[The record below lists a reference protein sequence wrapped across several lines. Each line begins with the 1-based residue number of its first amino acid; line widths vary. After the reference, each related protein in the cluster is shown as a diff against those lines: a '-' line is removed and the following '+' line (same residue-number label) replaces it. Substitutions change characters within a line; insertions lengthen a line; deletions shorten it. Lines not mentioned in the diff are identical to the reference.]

1 MKFLPNTNKSRLI
14 HTEFKGF
21 PLSDGLYCIDNNID
35 KTNHILALA
44 VNNKMS
50 CYFIEIYSDIDFS
63 ELKFGQR
70 LPDDSKYLKMEF
82 DSYIRLMV
90 FTHLP
95 KEWVKDLMVKI
106 GADFVITDV
115 VQDCSDAES
124 ILDVTRYA
132 YSLTENVLTPKK
144 SRKGKRFT
152 GSDLSPREKEFSLVF
167 TLNAE
172 IIRPS

>member
-21 PLSDGLYCIDNNID
+21 PLHDGLYCIDNNIE

-44 VNNKMS
+44 VENKMR

-63 ELKFGQR
+63 NLKFGKR

-82 DSYIRLMV
+82 DSHIRLMV
-90 FTHLP
+90 FTHLT
-95 KEWVKDLMVKI
+95 KEWVEDLMTKI
-106 GADFVITDV
+106 EADFVITDV
-115 VQDCSDAES
+115 VDCSDTES
-124 ILDVTRYA
+124 ILDVTEYA
-132 YSLTENVLTPKK
+132 YSLTENVLSPKK
-144 SRKGKRFT
+144 ARKGKRFT
-152 GSDLSPREKEFSLVF
+152 GSDLSPHEKEFSLAF
-167 TLNAE
+167 TLSAE

>member
-1 MKFLPNTNKSRLI
+1 MLGAE
-14 HTEFKGF
+14 H
-21 PLSDGLYCIDNNID
+21 IDNNID

-50 CYFIEIYSDIDFS
+50 CYFVEIYSDIDFS
-63 ELKFGQR
+63 NLKFGKR

-82 DSYIRLMV
+82 DSHIRLMV
-90 FTHLP
+90 FTHLT
-95 KEWVKDLMVKI
+95 KEWVEDLMFKI

-115 VQDCSDAES
+115 IQDCSDAES
-124 ILDVTRYA
+124 ILDVTEYA

-152 GSDLSPREKEFSLVF
+152 GSDLTPHEKEFSLAF